1 MKSIYITAFLLLS
14 VSTYAQETK
23 TLETQDQTLVLKN
36 AKEHEAQL
44 LKETQQSASKKPV
57 QSGLA
62 SDQGLEVKKQDSKA
76 KTPAGNS
83 GKQLSN
89 TATFDEVLATIP
101 NRQSRKANN
110 SRNTNIPVMGL
121 PNTAT
126 LQEIKKTI
134 PKN

>member
-1 MKSIYITAFLLLS
+1 MKSLYITALLLLS
-14 VSTYAQETK
+14 VSIYAQESK
-23 TLETQDQTLVLKN
+23 TSETQDQAQVLKN
-36 AKEHEAQL
+36 AKEQEAQL
-44 LKETQQSASKKPV
+44 LKDTQQNMNKKPA

-62 SDQGLEVKKQDSKA
+62 SDQGLEVKKQDQKP
-76 KTPAGNS
+76 KTPVNNS

-101 NRQSRKANN
+101 NRQSRKPNN
-110 SRNTNIPVMGL
+110 SRSTNTNVTGL
-121 PNTAT
+121 PNTAS